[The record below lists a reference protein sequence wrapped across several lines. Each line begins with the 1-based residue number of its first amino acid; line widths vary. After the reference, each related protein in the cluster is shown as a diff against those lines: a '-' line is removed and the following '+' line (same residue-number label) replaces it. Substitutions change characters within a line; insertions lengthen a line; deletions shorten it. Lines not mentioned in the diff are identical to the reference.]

1 MKSATEEQ
9 QENRSL
15 EPLLSDKEGTGDAR
29 IMSPSRGKRASLTR
43 ELGLVD
49 GIAFVVGSIIGSG
62 IFATPGV
69 VLLHANSVGMSTICW
84 VLGMVIAIGGALCY
98 IEVGLL
104 IPKTGG
110 EFIYILEAYSLNKK
124 NRASEFVGSL
134 LAFLFTWTAVTVLRP
149 VGLAI
154 ITLTCAKYLVKPFYL
169 SNEAP
174 SIVAKPLAL
183 FIIGDTENADSLSF
197 TLLHTVCLLICPS
210 IRLCLLVCLS
220 L

>member
-1 MKSATEEQ
+1 
-9 QENRSL
+9 
-15 EPLLSDKEGTGDAR
+15 
-29 IMSPSRGKRASLTR
+29 MSPSRGKQASLTR

-69 VLLHANSVGMSTICW
+69 VLLHVNSVGMSTICW
-84 VLGMVIAIGGALCY
+84 FLGMVIAIGGALCY

-104 IPKTGG
+104 FPKTGG
-110 EFIYILEAYSLNKK
+110 ELVYIFEAYSFKKK
-124 NRASEFVGSL
+124 NRMVEFVGSL

-154 ITLTCAKYLVKPFYL
+154 ITLTCAKYLIKPFYL
-169 SNEAP
+169 GTEAP

-183 FIIGDTENADSLSF
+183 CIIGNTWSTVNMSWCIFDSCLSSP
-197 TLLHTVCLLICPS
+197 LS
-210 IRLCLLVCLS
+210 SSLCLS
-220 L
+220 

>member
-1 MKSATEEQ
+1 
-9 QENRSL
+9 
-15 EPLLSDKEGTGDAR
+15 
-29 IMSPSRGKRASLTR
+29 MSPSRGKQASLTR

-69 VLLHANSVGMSTICW
+69 VLLHAHSVGMSTICW
-84 VLGMVIAIGGALCY
+84 FLGMVIAIGGALCY

-110 EFIYILEAYSLNKK
+110 EFVYILEAYSFKK
-124 NRASEFVGSL
+124 RSRMSEFMGSL

-154 ITLTCAKYLVKPFYL
+154 ITLTCAKYLIKPFYL
-169 SNEAP
+169 STEAP
-174 SIVAKPLAL
+174 STVAKPLAL
-183 FIIGDTENADSLSF
+183 FIIGDIYRYCAYYGVFLILSLSR
-197 TLLHTVCLLICPS
+197 TLPHS
-210 IRLCLLVCLS
+210 VCLS
-220 L
+220 ASVCPSLSACLCICLSTSLSICLSVCLSPPT